1 MLTAASWL
9 QDEEDDM
16 KGATGRGPAY
26 RRRLAGKTVSVVGL
40 AKSGIAAARLIRRV
54 GGTVLASDAADRAG
68 LSAEVLRLERDGCA
82 LWTGGHPD

>member
-1 MLTAASWL
+1 MLTTAASWL

-40 AKSGIAAARLIRRV
+40 AKSGVAAARLIRRV
-54 GGTVLASDAADRAG
+54 GGTVLASDAADRAA
-68 LSAEVLRLERDGCA
+68 LSIPTRPSPARS
-82 LWTGGHPD
+82 WSW